1 MILGGKLD
9 FNSDMQKTARSASFP
24 QTKIST
30 GGSRVSE
37 QGYVAVD
44 RTKNHSP
51 WICPS
56 VIYYQLFRIIFFF
69 LFYWMLQFF
78 WSIKFHNQNVRVII
92 KFYLK
97 PKMNNRRKLQVINL
111 NAIFQMSHSIDNVSS
126 VGHLKFPYHC
136 LWVEDKISKVFF
148 FT

>member
-56 VIYYQLFRIIFFF
+56 VIYSEISYFE
-69 LFYWMLQFF
+69 
-78 WSIKFHNQNVRVII
+78 
-92 KFYLK
+92 
-97 PKMNNRRKLQVINL
+97 
-111 NAIFQMSHSIDNVSS
+111 SS
-126 VGHLKFPYHC
+126 SSSCSTECYNFS
-136 LWVEDKISKVFF
+136 DQ
-148 FT
+148 